1 MIRAGRGG
9 VYAADWLKRCIIGIS
24 WDFGGANIAA
34 TDRNDLITAYAAAHP
49 SENKLIAAVNV
60 GQANRFARRLTN
72 ARLRQLRTY
81 QVHELLLAVHIEL
94 RVNVLGVAADGVL
107 CQVQRF
113 CDVGLRAALAQH
125 LHHLKLARR

>member
-9 VYAADWLKRCIIGIS
+9 VYAADWLERGVIGIG
-24 WDFGGANIAA
+24 WDFGGANIAVM
-34 TDRNDLITAYAAAHP
+34 DRDAIKNAYATAHP
-49 SENKLIAAVNV
+49 SENKLIAAVNIARV
-60 GQANRFARRLTN
+60 YRFARRLIN
-72 ARLRQLRTY
+72 ARQLLRTH
-81 QVHELLLAVHIEL
+81 QVHELLLAMHIEL